1 MYYVRLHTVRK
12 ECIKFFRI
20 NMNYVKNNNKINEK
34 SINNT
39 KQSCT
44 RKKIDEKNNKKR
56 NIMFNV

>member
-1 MYYVRLHTVRK
+1 
-12 ECIKFFRI
+12 
-20 NMNYVKNNNKINEK
+20 MNYVKNNNKINEK